1 MSAPEPKRCLG
12 CGYILEHL
20 PEPRCPEC
28 GREFDL
34 RWPESCFVGKPPRH
48 GAGHLLLA
56 ALAPPVFVLL
66 GWSFGRAGLGMGSV
80 FLSTCLS
87 MAVEFYVAARSRHE
101 LLKPVC
107 EQPRRVYWRLALAVS
122 LLVVFGW
129 CALGAAMFY
138 GREVGQNNAPPF
150 TIVAIPD
157 TQYYSASYPATFEAQ
172 TQWIVNNRTALNI
185 AYVAHEGDIVDDSS
199 QTTRWT
205 NANAAISILDTLPDL
220 PYGLCVGNH
229 DENPNGDPNGTT
241 AFNTWFP
248 YTRYQTRPWYGGHY
262 GTNNDNHY
270 ILFSAGGMDFIAIHL
285 EFGYGSDAGVLTWA
299 EGLLQANPNRRAIV
313 SEHDI
318 LNVGTPASWTAQGQ
332 PIYDALKDNPN
343 LFLILCGHNHGEG
356 SRVDVYNGHTVYS
369 LLADYQSD
377 PNGGNG
383 YLRTMEFVP
392 ASNEIRV
399 KTYSPTLGT
408 YMTDADSQFTL
419 SYDMGG
425 VSFTELGTV
434 SGVASGSNA
443 TFPWTG
449 LDIDATHEWYATV
462 TDGYRTVAGR

>member
-1 MSAPEPKRCLG
+1 
-12 CGYILEHL
+12 
-20 PEPRCPEC
+20 
-28 GREFDL
+28 
-34 RWPESCFVGKPPRH
+34 
-48 GAGHLLLA
+48 
-56 ALAPPVFVLL
+56 
-66 GWSFGRAGLGMGSV
+66 
-80 FLSTCLS
+80 
-87 MAVEFYVAARSRHE
+87 
-101 LLKPVC
+101 
-107 EQPRRVYWRLALAVS
+107 
-122 LLVVFGW
+122 
-129 CALGAAMFY
+129 
-138 GREVGQNNAPPF
+138 
-150 TIVAIPD
+150 
-157 TQYYSASYPATFEAQ
+157 
-172 TQWIVNNRTALNI
+172 
-185 AYVAHEGDIVDDSS
+185 
-199 QTTRWT
+199 
-205 NANAAISILDTLPDL
+205 
-220 PYGLCVGNH
+220 
-229 DENPNGDPNGTT
+229 
-241 AFNTWFP
+241 
-248 YTRYQTRPWYGGHY
+248 
-262 GTNNDNHY
+262 
-270 ILFSAGGMDFIAIHL
+270 
-285 EFGYGSDAGVLTWA
+285 
-299 EGLLQANPNRRAIV
+299 LQANPNRRAIV